1 MFVFGNGLLSLKRF
15 IGSVLVTLLSFGYSL
30 GLSLDF
36 QGVYYD
42 RSSVVTYCF
51 YDSTKKIGKD
61 EFIGKTKTYDIRLA
75 RNEYEACQIVIRS
88 KLNSTSSRYTVEFSD
103 FTNENGDVL
112 KSEVFEEKYITC
124 ISDKNYG
131 TYPDALVPYTGVQ
144 EFRLGY
150 ARNWPFY
157 IRVHADEN
165 TPAGVYSA
173 QVTVKS
179 LRDGEKIQL
188 IADLT
193 ATVWDFSLPV
203 TPSCETAFGLSRY
216 NIARTYYTSGNPARE
231 QELYEKYYEFLL
243 DHKISPYELPVD
255 ILSDEADAYMSDP
268 RLTSFLIPYPGNDDA
283 LLAYYQKVQSNPDWA
298 RKGYFYPIDEPGDLE
313 AYGRYNAITNRLSDI
328 CPGYS
333 MVTPFYTPSFKENGQ
348 TYYAT
353 ELQAGRSNILCGISN
368 IFDSNDFLCQVDGR
382 RADGSKIWWYV
393 CCGPQGD
400 YCNIFIHFE
409 GIRGRLLSWQ
419 QKKLNIGGLLYWD
432 TTFWRDV
439 ISPWGDALTTPWTGN
454 TAFGDGSLMYPGQ
467 DGPVS
472 SLRLEEISDGIDDYE
487 YLTIAEELFGREYID
502 KKIARV
508 SNTLT
513 DYTLDDLLLAKVRVE
528 IGNDIESKLAER

>member
-51 YDSTKKIGKD
+51 YESTKKIGKD

-157 IRVHADEN
+157 IRVHADEK

-173 QVTVKS
+173 QVTVFS
-179 LRDGEKIQL
+179 MRDGE
-188 IADLT
+188 
-193 ATVWDFSLPV
+193 
-203 TPSCETAFGLSRY
+203 
-216 NIARTYYTSGNPARE
+216 
-231 QELYEKYYEFLL
+231 
-243 DHKISPYELPVD
+243 
-255 ILSDEADAYMSDP
+255 
-268 RLTSFLIPYPGNDDA
+268 
-283 LLAYYQKVQSNPDWA
+283 
-298 RKGYFYPIDEPGDLE
+298 
-313 AYGRYNAITNRLSDI
+313 
-328 CPGYS
+328 
-333 MVTPFYTPSFKENGQ
+333 
-348 TYYAT
+348 
-353 ELQAGRSNILCGISN
+353 
-368 IFDSNDFLCQVDGR
+368 
-382 RADGSKIWWYV
+382 
-393 CCGPQGD
+393 
-400 YCNIFIHFE
+400 
-409 GIRGRLLSWQ
+409 
-419 QKKLNIGGLLYWD
+419 
-432 TTFWRDV
+432 
-439 ISPWGDALTTPWTGN
+439 
-454 TAFGDGSLMYPGQ
+454 
-467 DGPVS
+467 
-472 SLRLEEISDGIDDYE
+472 
-487 YLTIAEELFGREYID
+487 
-502 KKIARV
+502 
-508 SNTLT
+508 
-513 DYTLDDLLLAKVRVE
+513 
-528 IGNDIESKLAER
+528 